1 VGLNLTVM
9 KQTAD
14 NVFLDSNIL
23 IYCYTTTEPDKQ
35 QKAFQVI
42 DNNPQLF
49 VSTQV
54 LQEFCNVAYKKFSP
68 QGVDLEAAL
77 SEIES
82 MVSIH
87 DNNIDTVRKA
97 NAIKNKYG
105 YSFYDSLIISAALEC
120 GCNTLYSEDMQHS
133 QTIENRLKIVNPF
146 I

>member
-1 VGLNLTVM
+1 M
-9 KQTAD
+9 KQIAD

-35 QKAFQVI
+35 QKVFQVI
-42 DNNPQLF
+42 DNNPHLF

-54 LQEFCNVAYKKFSP
+54 IHEFCNVAHKKFAT
-68 QGVDLEAAL
+68 QDVDLETAL

-97 NAIKNKYG
+97 NSIKKQVW
-105 YSFYDSLIISAALEC
+105 L
-120 GCNTLYSEDMQHS
+120 
-133 QTIENRLKIVNPF
+133 F
-146 I
+146 IL